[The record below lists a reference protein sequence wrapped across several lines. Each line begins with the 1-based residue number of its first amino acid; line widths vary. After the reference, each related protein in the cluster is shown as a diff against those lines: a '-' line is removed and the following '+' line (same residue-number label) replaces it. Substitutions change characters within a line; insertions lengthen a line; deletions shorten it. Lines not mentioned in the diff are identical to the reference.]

1 MITWKILNFLIGVF
15 DCQTIVGMQNCIS
28 TKKHL
33 LSKYSVSEQFT
44 NILLYFEL
52 KKEINI

>member
-1 MITWKILNFLIGVF
+1 MTTWKILNFLLGVF
-15 DCQTIVGMQNCIS
+15 DCQTTVGMQNCIS
-28 TKKHL
+28 TKKRL
-33 LSKYSVSEQFT
+33 LSKYTVLEQCT